1 MLTNSGLDFIVNHWE
16 LLQSGDNNALSIVNG
31 ITQSARVFLLVNR
44 NHTSQSM
51 VKAGNGG
58 LQLLIENTAVCNND
72 YAVKNCIVVFVV
84 EAGHTVSRP
93 SDRIRFAGT
102 GTVLD
107 EIVMSSAISS
117 NMIDQLTHDIQLV
130 IPWENDFA
138 ADGFLCGTI
147 RQSLLFF
154 CSLVVNELLQN
165 IQQAILLED
174 FLPEV

>member
-1 MLTNSGLDFIVNHWE
+1 
-16 LLQSGDNNALSIVNG
+16 
-31 ITQSARVFLLVNR
+31 
-44 NHTSQSM
+44 M

-93 SDRIRFAGT
+93 SDRVRFAGT

-130 IPWENDFA
+130 IPWEMTLLLTVFFVEPS
-138 ADGFLCGTI
+138 GKVSFF
-147 RQSLLFF
+147 LFF
-154 CSLVVNELLQN
+154 GS
-165 IQQAILLED
+165 
-174 FLPEV
+174 

>member
-1 MLTNSGLDFIVNHWE
+1 M
-16 LLQSGDNNALSIVNG
+16 
-31 ITQSARVFLLVNR
+31 
-44 NHTSQSM
+44 
-51 VKAGNGG
+51 
-58 LQLLIENTAVCNND
+58 IENTAVCNND
-72 YAVKNCIVVFVV
+72 YAVKNWIVIFVV

-93 SDRIRFAGT
+93 SDRIRLAGT

-107 EIVMSSAISS
+107 EIVMSSTISS

-138 ADGFLCGTI
+138 ADGFLCGTV
-147 RQSLLFF
+147 RQSLFFF
-154 CSLVVNELLQN
+154 CSFVVNELLQN